1 VDFSEARDP
10 CGITFQNQ
18 GSNCEII
25 DCWLILDKPTGF
37 FAKLVRILNFR
48 IIFVRKKSWTT
59 SGLSGSSP
67 ELGLAAAPDHGGL
80 PRGWPR
86 EGGEAV
92 RWRGHGRE
100 KEGTSQWCGS
110 VPSGQEVLLLGR
122 GRGSGAVKVGNGQRQ
137 CLGLKASVTKV
148 FKNGGGTV

>member
-1 VDFSEARDP
+1 
-10 CGITFQNQ
+10 
-18 GSNCEII
+18 
-25 DCWLILDKPTGF
+25 
-37 FAKLVRILNFR
+37 
-48 IIFVRKKSWTT
+48 
-59 SGLSGSSP
+59 
-67 ELGLAAAPDHGGL
+67 
-80 PRGWPR
+80 
-86 EGGEAV
+86 V
-92 RWRGHGRE
+92 RWRGHDRE